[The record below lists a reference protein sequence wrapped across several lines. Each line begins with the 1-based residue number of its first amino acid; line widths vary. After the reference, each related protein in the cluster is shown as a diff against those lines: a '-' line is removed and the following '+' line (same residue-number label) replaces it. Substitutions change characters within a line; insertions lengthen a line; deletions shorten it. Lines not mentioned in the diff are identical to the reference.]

1 VVGPAISTGLALA
14 QRQWEAAEVPTSA
27 RSGAERERELR
38 ELLYLQKLAEEAAST
53 MERDELLSLVLRE
66 TTGVLEA
73 DVCSLYLYDQA
84 RERLVLTATN
94 GLNQAAV
101 GKAVLAPGKGITG
114 AVAASREPLSVVD
127 VTTDPRFEWI
137 EGLDEERFTSMLS
150 VPILAGPRLVGAL
163 NVQTV
168 ARREFR
174 PDELAVLSAIA
185 GALAGVLERSE
196 LHHRLELQ
204 LVEIQ
209 LSQTVHERFTGLA
222 LSGAGLPKILDA
234 IAALAG
240 GDVGLYDPLG
250 FHLEHGAG
258 PGLAARRLVIP
269 PTLTEPAAAGPVGIS
284 LTRPRLDL
292 ILTPVRAGEELVAVL
307 AVEGT
312 VATAGGSKR
321 RALEHGATVVAL
333 ELLKERAAAEV
344 ERRLRGD
351 LLEGL
356 LTPGQSPEDIARLA
370 VRSERLGYRIPDQ
383 AWVLV
388 LEPDDERTLGK
399 FQTQPLQERL
409 QRDLNEL
416 TQRRFPGSL
425 VVARATYSV
434 LVVRARGPAPKN
446 GASEPSPAGL
456 EEFSRA
462 ILTLAQGLGRRL
474 CFSVGMG
481 NLAASASELAR
492 AHEEARQALRLSRRA
507 GGAGRVTSYRS
518 LGALRLLLEV
528 RDPEVLRRFV
538 DETLGPI
545 LAYAQRHRTPLLPTL
560 EALVAQ
566 RWNQRAAG
574 RQLHV
579 HINTLAYRVQR
590 IEDLLGASLDDAE
603 TRVVLSVALQAR
615 QLLSG

>member
-1 VVGPAISTGLALA
+1 MAPV
-14 QRQWEAAEVPTSA
+14 A
-27 RSGAERERELR
+27 RSGAARERELR
-38 ELLYLQKLAEEAAST
+38 ELLYLQKLAVEAAST

-73 DVCSLYLYDQA
+73 DVCALYLYDQPRA
-84 RERLVLTATN
+84 GLVLTATN

-101 GKAVLAPGKGITG
+101 GRVVLAPGEGITG
-114 AVAASREPLSVVD
+114 AVAAARAPLAVAD
-127 VTTDPRFEWI
+127 VTTDPHFQWV

-150 VPILAGPRLVGAL
+150 VPILAGPRMVGVL

-168 ARREFR
+168 DRREFR

-196 LHHRLELQ
+196 LQHRLELQ

-209 LSQTVHERFTGLA
+209 LSQTVHERFTDLA

-234 IAALAG
+234 IASLAG
-240 GDVGLYDPLG
+240 GAVGLYDPLG

-258 PGLAARRLVIP
+258 PGLAARRLLIP
-269 PTLTEPAAAGPVGIS
+269 PSLTGPISSAPLGIS

-292 ILTPVRAGEELVAVL
+292 ILTPVRAGDELVAVL

-312 VATAGGSKR
+312 PAGAGPGKR

-356 LTPGQSPEDIARLA
+356 LTPGQNPDDTARLA
-370 VRSERLGYRIPDQ
+370 VRAERLGYRIPEQ
-383 AWVLV
+383 AFVLV
-388 LEPDDERTLGK
+388 LEPDDERTLSQ
-399 FQTQPLQERL
+399 FQNQPLQERL
-409 QRDLNEL
+409 QRDLQEL
-416 TQRRFPGSL
+416 TRRRFPGSL

-434 LVVRARGPAPKN
+434 LLIPAPVASQKN
-446 GASEPSPAGL
+446 GSALPSQAEL

-462 ILTLAQGLGRRL
+462 VLALVQGLGRRL
-474 CFSVGMG
+474 SFSVGMG
-481 NLAASASELAR
+481 NLATSARELAR

-507 GGAGRVTSYRS
+507 GGSGQVTSYRS

-528 RDPEVLRRFV
+528 RDPDVLRRFV
-538 DETLGPI
+538 DETLGPV
-545 LAYAQRHRTPLLPTL
+545 LTYAQRHRTPLLPTL
-560 EALVAQ
+560 EALVAEG
-566 RWNQRAAG
+566 WNQRAAG
-574 RQLHV
+574 RQLQV

-590 IEDLLGASLDDAE
+590 IEDLLKASLDDAE

-615 QLLSG
+615 QLLTN

>member
-1 VVGPAISTGLALA
+1 MKSTGPTRAL
-14 QRQWEAAEVPTSA
+14 RPRERAEVAAAA
-27 RSGAERERELR
+27 RSGAGRERELR
-38 ELLYLQKLAEEAAST
+38 ELLYLQKLALEAAST

-73 DVCSLYLYDQA
+73 DVCSLYLYDQT
-84 RERLVLTATN
+84 RGGLMLTATN

-101 GKAVLAPGKGITG
+101 GKVVLAPGEGITG
-114 AVAASREPLSVVD
+114 AVAASREPLSVAD
-127 VTTDPRFEWI
+127 VATDTHFEWI

-150 VPILAGPRLVGAL
+150 VPILAGPRMVGVL

-168 ARREFR
+168 MRREFR

-196 LHHRLELQ
+196 LQHRLELQ

-209 LSQTVHERFTGLA
+209 DSQTVHERFTGLA

-234 IAALAG
+234 IAGLAG
-240 GDVGLYDPLG
+240 GEVGLYDPLG
-250 FHLEHGAG
+250 FRLEHGAG
-258 PGLAARRLVIP
+258 RGLAARRLTIP
-269 PTLTEPAAAGPVGIS
+269 TSLTGPAAAGPVGIS
-284 LTRPRLDL
+284 LSRPRLEL
-292 ILTPVRAGEELVAVL
+292 ILTPVRAGDELVAVL

-312 VATAGGSKR
+312 VDSAGAGKR

-356 LTPGQSPEDIARLA
+356 LTPGQSPEDIVRLA
-370 VRSERLGYRIPDQ
+370 VRAERLGYRIPDQ

-409 QRDLNEL
+409 QRDLSEL

-425 VVARATYSV
+425 VVARAAYSV
-434 LVVRARGPAPKN
+434 LLIPAHIAAPKTG
-446 GASEPSPAGL
+446 GAEPSPAGL

-462 ILTLAQGLGRRL
+462 ILTLAEGLGRRL
-474 CFSVGMG
+474 SFSVGMG
-481 NLAASASELAR
+481 NLAAAALELAR

-507 GGAGRVTSYRS
+507 GGAGQVTSYRS

-528 RDPEVLRRFV
+528 RDPDVLRRFV
-538 DETLGPI
+538 DESLGPI
-545 LAYAQRHRTPLLPTL
+545 LSYAQRHHTPLLPTL

-566 RWNQRAAG
+566 GWNQRAAG

-579 HINTLAYRVQR
+579 HINTLTYRVQR
-590 IEDLLGASLDDAE
+590 IEDLLNASLDDAE